1 MIHLL
6 RLRRRSLKWVVVTD
20 NQMEI
25 LKKLIRIKSVTGEEG
40 EIQKFILNL
49 LASYGLKPIPV
60 KGNVVVLIKGV
71 DGNKCLVFNSHVDT
85 VSTGDIKLWHEDP
98 FSGKN
103 QNGKIY
109 GLGASD
115 NKSSVAVLLQLA
127 RELSVQKPECDI
139 ILTFTV
145 GEEVDGHGT
154 NETVK
159 FLSAKY
165 LKAYKSVSAIVCEP
179 TGLDCIGLA
188 HKGNL
193 FLKITTVG
201 ESGHGSKP
209 IKLGKHSVIKM
220 YNIVTKLEKLGK
232 SWKKRYKN
240 QTLGSP
246 TIGLVTSIKAGNET
260 VPNKFPD
267 KCDATFDIRT
277 IPEMHDLAY
286 KEIKRTI
293 RDLGKVEYLYPPVAF
308 GFTDKEAVIA
318 KILKKAAKVKFVAFP
333 GSTDM
338 PFFTQKGV
346 PTVIFGPGETKMMHK
361 ANEFCYLNKI
371 EKCTKIFIQ
380 IIKGYNNFND

>member
-1 MIHLL
+1 
-6 RLRRRSLKWVVVTD
+6 
-20 NQMEI
+20 
-25 LKKLIRIKSVTGEEG
+25 
-40 EIQKFILNL
+40 
-49 LASYGLKPIPV
+49 
-60 KGNVVVLIKGV
+60 
-71 DGNKCLVFNSHVDT
+71 
-85 VSTGDIKLWHEDP
+85 
-98 FSGKN
+98 
-103 QNGKIY
+103 
-109 GLGASD
+109 
-115 NKSSVAVLLQLA
+115 
-127 RELSVQKPECDI
+127 
-139 ILTFTV
+139 V

>member
-1 MIHLL
+1 
-6 RLRRRSLKWVVVTD
+6 
-20 NQMEI
+20 MEI